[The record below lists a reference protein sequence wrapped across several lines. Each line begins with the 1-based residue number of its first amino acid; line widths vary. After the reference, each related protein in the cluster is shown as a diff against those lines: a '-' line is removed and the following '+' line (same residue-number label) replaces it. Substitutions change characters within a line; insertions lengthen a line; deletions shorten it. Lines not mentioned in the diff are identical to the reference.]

1 MEHNHHGIAQSIL
14 QIIPS
19 VMRFLAAELRQA
31 DVPLL
36 PPQLGAL
43 TLLAQKS
50 YNLSELAEQHGV
62 SLPTMSSTMSKM
74 VAAGWVERQR
84 SEEDRRIVMLAL
96 TPAGHTLVQN
106 IGQQLVHRV
115 AKELTELP
123 ADALKD
129 LQTGLAVLQTIFT
142 PFVLKNSGKSTQDVA
157 HDNQQPF

>member
-1 MEHNHHGIAQSIL
+1 MEHNRHGIALSIL

-43 TLLAQKS
+43 MLLAQKS

-84 SEEDRRIVMLAL
+84 SQEDRRIVMLTL
-96 TPAGHTLVQN
+96 TPAGYALVQD
-106 IGQQLVHRV
+106 IGQQMVQRV
-115 AKELTELP
+115 AEELTELP
-123 ADALKD
+123 ANALKD

-142 PFVLKNSGKSTQDVA
+142 PYVLKNGGKSTQDVA